1 MDKNYLALLTEVV
14 HIAELAAEQVM
25 ELNKNNNDINAFR
38 VATTMRNDYAALYD
52 KMRMETCT
60 LSKQDYAKILAATLI
75 ASEQLEKRINNENKV
90 LCGYKDNIIPKL
102 DRILGCK
109 DDESAQN
116 LAEEIFQ
123 LNI

>member
-14 HIAELAAEQVM
+14 HVAELAAEQVM
-25 ELNKNNNDINAFR
+25 ELNKNNNDINALR

-60 LSKQDYAKILAATLI
+60 LSKQDYAKILAAALI
-75 ASEQLEKRINNENKV
+75 ASEQLEKRINNENKI
-90 LCGYKDNIIPKL
+90 LRGYKDNIIPKL

>member
-14 HIAELAAEQVM
+14 HVAELAAEQVM
-25 ELNKNNNDINAFR
+25 ELDKNNNDMDGFR
-38 VATTMRNDYAALYD
+38 VATTMRNDYAVLYD
-52 KMRMETCT
+52 KMRMESFI
-60 LSKQDYAKILAATLI
+60 LSKQDYAKILAAALI
-75 ASEQLEKRINNENKV
+75 ASEQLEKRINNENKI
-90 LCGYKDNIIPKL
+90 LRGYKDNVIPKL

-109 DDESAQN
+109 DDESAQK